1 MGAYRDGR
9 RTLAGFFG
17 LAFGV
22 VLLFGLV
29 ALAALRP
36 TDGLAWV
43 QVPDLSPDLTLDA
56 GLRTK
61 PLKAAVVAEVARD
74 GALEGG
80 EPLALSP
87 ALVIAPLPVAVAQ
100 SAAPA
105 GARPTATPPTARAT
119 SPVRPVPPSATPIPT
134 TSASPSPAP
143 SPAPS
148 PTPTPAP
155 TPTPTPAPTP
165 TPTPAPTPKPT
176 PAPTPRFAITSAG
189 EVVTKSARNNGNGNG
204 NQNRCSQITVTST
217 GSLTTNGVGGY
228 VFYEWIHYDVNGNRT
243 GVTFE
248 VPIRIAAGDTAA
260 HAVVPDSFTPQH
272 SGSDQ
277 LVFLSPAY
285 TVAGQSWSCVG

>member
-148 PTPTPAP
+148 P
-155 TPTPTPAPTP
+155 
-165 TPTPAPTPKPT
+165 
-176 PAPTPRFAITSAG
+176 
-189 EVVTKSARNNGNGNG
+189 
-204 NQNRCSQITVTST
+204 
-217 GSLTTNGVGGY
+217 
-228 VFYEWIHYDVNGNRT
+228 
-243 GVTFE
+243 
-248 VPIRIAAGDTAA
+248 
-260 HAVVPDSFTPQH
+260 
-272 SGSDQ
+272 
-277 LVFLSPAY
+277 
-285 TVAGQSWSCVG
+285 